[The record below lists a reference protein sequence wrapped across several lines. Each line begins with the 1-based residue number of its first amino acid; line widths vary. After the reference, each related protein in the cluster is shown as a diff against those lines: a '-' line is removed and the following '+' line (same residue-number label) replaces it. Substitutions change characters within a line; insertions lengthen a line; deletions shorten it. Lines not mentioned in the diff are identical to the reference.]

1 MGVNIKD
8 KFVNF
13 KLSKVLI
20 DIDIMNFDNNC
31 EFLWNGVWC
40 ISRDN
45 VLGNVHIV
53 CKSRDGLLSR

>member
-31 EFLWNGVWC
+31 EFL
-40 ISRDN
+40 
-45 VLGNVHIV
+45 
-53 CKSRDGLLSR
+53 